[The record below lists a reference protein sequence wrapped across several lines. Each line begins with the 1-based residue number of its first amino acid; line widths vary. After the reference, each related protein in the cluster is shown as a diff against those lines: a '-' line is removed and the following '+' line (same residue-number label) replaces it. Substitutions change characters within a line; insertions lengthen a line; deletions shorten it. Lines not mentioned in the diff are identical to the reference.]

1 MSELNPMYELAG
13 VRIIVDGIKDRL
25 LSKLY
30 FSLPEE
36 KQKEIMSELFKE
48 MKTTDEYKRVSDV
61 IVQHYEYNLRAYFSN
76 TRRKCDFCKDCECTA
91 ESKE

>member
-1 MSELNPMYELAG
+1 MSELNTVYELAG

-48 MKTTDEYKRVSDV
+48 MNTTDEYKRVSDV
-61 IVQHYEYNLRAYFSN
+61 IVQHYEYNLRAYFTN
-76 TRRKCDFCKDCECTA
+76 TRKKCDFCNGCEYAA
-91 ESKE
+91 ESK